1 MCMLDIKNLTVR
13 VGEKEI
19 LHNINLS
26 IHKGETAILFGP
38 NGSGKTS
45 LLKTVIGMPDFRLES
60 GSIIFKGIDITA
72 LSIDERARLGM
83 GMAFQRPPAI
93 RGVILRDVLQ
103 ICMKK
108 VRTDFQ
114 DQVNRAAA
122 RLTLLDFL
130 DRDLNLGFSGGEIKR
145 SELLQLIAQAP
156 DFLMFDEPDSGVD
169 LVSISC
175 VGRAINELLQK
186 DRRADMR
193 SAAGLL
199 ITHAGYLLNYVNAD
213 IAYVMF
219 NGSIHCSGNPMDL
232 LEDIKN
238 KGYDGCLECRREN

>member
-1 MCMLDIKNLTVR
+1 MLDIKNLTVR
-13 VGEKEI
+13 VGEKKI

-26 IHKGETAILFGP
+26 IHKGETAILFGA

-45 LLKTVIGMPDFRLES
+45 LLKTIIGIPDFRLES
-60 GSIIFKGIDITA
+60 GSIFFKGNDITA
-72 LSIDERARLGM
+72 LSIDERARLGI
-83 GMAFQRPPAI
+83 GMAFQRPPVI
-93 RGVILRDVLQ
+93 RGVILRDLLQ

-108 VRTDFQ
+108 VRADFK
-114 DQVNRAAA
+114 DQINRSAA

-130 DRDLNLGFSGGEIKR
+130 DRDINLGFSGGEIKR
-145 SELLQLIAQAP
+145 SELLQLTAQAP

-169 LVSISC
+169 LVSMSC
-175 VGRAINELLQK
+175 VGKVINELLQK

-213 IAYVMF
+213 RAYVMLD
-219 NGSIHCSGNPMDL
+219 GSIHCSGNPIDL

-238 KGYDGCLECRREN
+238 KGYNGCLNCRREN

>member
-1 MCMLDIKNLTVR
+1 MLDIKNLTVW
-13 VGEKEI
+13 VGEKKI

-45 LLKTVIGMPDFRLES
+45 LLKTIIGIPDFRLES
-60 GSIIFKGIDITA
+60 GSIIFKGRDITA
-72 LSIDERARLGM
+72 LSIDERARLGI

-108 VRTDFQ
+108 VRSDFQ
-114 DQVNRAAA
+114 DQIKRSAA

-130 DRDLNLGFSGGEIKR
+130 DRDINLGFSGGEIKR

-169 LVSISC
+169 LVSISS
-175 VGRAINELLQK
+175 VGKAINELLQK

-213 IAYVMF
+213 RAYVMF

>member
-1 MCMLDIKNLTVR
+1 MLDIKNLTVR
-13 VGEKEI
+13 VDEKKI

-26 IHKGETAILFGP
+26 IHRGETALLFGP

-45 LLKTVIGMPDFRLES
+45 LLKTIIGMPDFRLES
-60 GSIIFKGIDITA
+60 GSIIFKGRDITA
-72 LSIDERARLGM
+72 LSIDERARLGI
-83 GMAFQRPPAI
+83 GMAFQRPPSI
-93 RGVILRDVLQ
+93 RGVVLRDVLQ

-108 VRTDFQ
+108 KRLDYQ
-114 DQVNRAAA
+114 DQINKAAA
-122 RLTLLDFL
+122 RLNLLDFL
-130 DRDLNLGFSGGEIKR
+130 DRDINLGFSGGEMKR

-219 NGSIHCSGNPMDL
+219 NGSIHCSGNPKDL
-232 LEDIKN
+232 LEDIRN

>member
-1 MCMLDIKNLTVR
+1 MLDIKNLTVR

-60 GSIIFKGIDITA
+60 GSIVFKGSDVTA
-72 LSIDERARLGM
+72 LSIDERARLGI

-103 ICMKK
+103 MCMKK
-108 VRTDFQ
+108 VRIDFQ
-114 DQVNRAAA
+114 DQINKAAA

-130 DRDLNLGFSGGEIKR
+130 DRDINLGFSGGEIKR

-232 LEDIKN
+232 LEDIRN

>member
-1 MCMLDIKNLTVR
+1 MLDIKDLTVM
-13 VGEKEI
+13 VGGKKI

-26 IHKGETAILFGP
+26 IHKGETALLFGP
-38 NGSGKTS
+38 NGCGKTS
-45 LLKTVIGMPDFRLES
+45 LLKTIIGIPDFRLES
-60 GSIIFKGIDITA
+60 GSIIFKGNDITA
-72 LSIDERARLGM
+72 LSIDERARLGI

-93 RGVILRDVLQ
+93 RGVVLKDLLQ

-114 DQVNRAAA
+114 DQISRSAS
-122 RLTLLDFL
+122 RLALLDFL
-130 DRDLNLGFSGGEIKR
+130 DRDINLGFSGGEIKR

-169 LVSISC
+169 LVSMSC
-175 VGRAINELLQK
+175 VGKAINELLQK

-213 IAYVMF
+213 RAYVMF

-232 LEDIKN
+232 LDDIKN
-238 KGYDGCLECRREN
+238 KGYDGCLNCRMEN

>member
-1 MCMLDIKNLTVR
+1 MLDIKNLTVR
-13 VGEKEI
+13 VGGKEI

-26 IHKGETAILFGP
+26 IHKGETVLLFGP

-45 LLKTVIGMPDFRLES
+45 LLKTIIGIPDFRLES
-60 GSIIFKGIDITA
+60 GSIIFKGSDITA
-72 LSIDERARLGM
+72 LSIDERARLGI

>member
-1 MCMLDIKNLTVR
+1 MLDIKDLTVR
-13 VGEKEI
+13 IGEKKI

-45 LLKTVIGMPDFRLES
+45 LLKTIIGIPDFRLES
-60 GSIIFKGIDITA
+60 GSIIFKGSDITA
-72 LSIDERARLGM
+72 LSIDERARLGI

-93 RGVILRDVLQ
+93 RGVILRDLLQ

-108 VRTDFQ
+108 VRIDFQ
-114 DQVNRAAA
+114 DQINRSAA

-130 DRDLNLGFSGGEIKR
+130 DRDINLGFSGGEIKR

-156 DFLMFDEPDSGVD
+156 DFLMLDEPDSGVD
-169 LVSISC
+169 LVSMSC
-175 VGRAINELLQK
+175 VGKAINELLQK

-213 IAYVMF
+213 RAYVMLDG
-219 NGSIHCSGNPMDL
+219 NIHCSGNPIDL

-238 KGYDGCLECRREN
+238 KGYD

>member
-1 MCMLDIKNLTVR
+1 MLDIKNLTVW
-13 VGEKEI
+13 VGEKKI

-45 LLKTVIGMPDFRLES
+45 LLKTIIGIPDFRLES
-60 GSIIFKGIDITA
+60 GSIIFKGSDITA
-72 LSIDERARLGM
+72 LSIDERARLGI

-108 VRTDFQ
+108 VRIDFQ
-114 DQVNRAAA
+114 DQINRSAA
-122 RLTLLDFL
+122 RLALLDFL
-130 DRDLNLGFSGGEIKR
+130 DRDINLGFSGGEIKR

-169 LVSISC
+169 LVSMSC
-175 VGRAINELLQK
+175 VGKAINELLQK

-213 IAYVMF
+213 RAYVMF

-238 KGYDGCLECRREN
+238 KGYDGCLNCQREN

>member
-1 MCMLDIKNLTVR
+1 MLDIKNLTVR

-60 GSIIFKGIDITA
+60 GSIIFKGSDITA
-72 LSIDERARLGM
+72 LSIDERARLGI

-93 RGVILRDVLQ
+93 KGVILRDVLQ

-232 LEDIKN
+232 LEDIRN

>member
-1 MCMLDIKNLTVR
+1 MLDIKDLTVR
-13 VGEKEI
+13 VGGKKI

-26 IHKGETAILFGP
+26 IHKGETALLFGP
-38 NGSGKTS
+38 NGCGKTS
-45 LLKTVIGMPDFRLES
+45 LLKTIMGVPDFRLES
-60 GSIIFKGIDITA
+60 GSIFFKGSDITA
-72 LSIDERARLGM
+72 LSIDERARLGI
-83 GMAFQRPPAI
+83 GMAFQRPPVV

-108 VRTDFQ
+108 MRTDFH
-114 DQVNRAAA
+114 DQINRSAA

-130 DRDLNLGFSGGEIKR
+130 DRDINLGFSGGEIKR

-169 LVSISC
+169 LVSMSC
-175 VGRAINELLQK
+175 VGKAINELLQK

-213 IAYVMF
+213 RAYVMF

-238 KGYDGCLECRREN
+238 KGYDGCLNCRREN

>member
-1 MCMLDIKNLTVR
+1 MLDIKNLTVR

-26 IHKGETAILFGP
+26 IHKGETALLFGP

-60 GSIIFKGIDITA
+60 GSIFFKGSDITA
-72 LSIDERARLGM
+72 LSIDERARLGI

-103 ICMKK
+103 ICMEK
-108 VRTDFQ
+108 VRIDFQ
-114 DQVNRAAA
+114 DQINRAAA

-145 SELLQLIAQAP
+145 S
-156 DFLMFDEPDSGVD
+156 
-169 LVSISC
+169 
-175 VGRAINELLQK
+175 
-186 DRRADMR
+186 
-193 SAAGLL
+193 
-199 ITHAGYLLNYVNAD
+199 
-213 IAYVMF
+213 
-219 NGSIHCSGNPMDL
+219 
-232 LEDIKN
+232 
-238 KGYDGCLECRREN
+238 

>member
-1 MCMLDIKNLTVR
+1 MLDIKNLTVR

-26 IHKGETAILFGP
+26 IHKGETALLFGP

-45 LLKTVIGMPDFRLES
+45 LLKTIIGIPDFRLES
-60 GSIIFKGIDITA
+60 GSIIFKGSDITA
-72 LSIDERARLGM
+72 LSIDERARLGI

-108 VRTDFQ
+108 VRIDFQ
-114 DQVNRAAA
+114 DQINRAAD

-130 DRDLNLGFSGGEIKR
+130 DRDINLGFSGGEIKR

-232 LEDIKN
+232 LEDIRN
-238 KGYDGCLECRREN
+238 KGYDGCLECRKEN

>member
-1 MCMLDIKNLTVR
+1 MLDIKNLTVR

-60 GSIIFKGIDITA
+60 GSIIFKGSDITA
-72 LSIDERARLGM
+72 LSIDERARLGI